1 MRDVIDDEA
10 LMGLMSMEESEVEA
24 DPVKQMDGLKL
35 VDDTKT

>member
-1 MRDVIDDEA
+1 
-10 LMGLMSMEESEVEA
+10 MEESEVEA